1 MEVFQLTTTINKS
14 GHRIFDIPT
23 KLALEQVNVVLVVNP
38 IRESKPQNQNYDFSD
53 LSGKLTWKGNAVAMQ
68 RILRD
73 DTNGIITLLQGNTQL
88 VQLLQAAKR
97 STTSTIFPPTRASVT
112 IFSRCAAT
120 VSSIQSSPHC

>member
-14 GHRIFDIPT
+14 GHLLLDIPT
-23 KLALEQVNVVLVVNP
+23 KLALEQVNVVLVLNP

-88 VQLLQAAKR
+88 VQLLQAANWIEISVIITSR
-97 STTSTIFPPTRASVT
+97 SYKFV
-112 IFSRCAAT
+112 SR
-120 VSSIQSSPHC
+120 